1 MEDSG
6 RPLVLVVDDDPRVRE
21 LLELLLRADGYRV
34 IAAADGAAAL
44 EAVAAHAPRAVLVDL
59 RMPGMDGTE
68 VCRRVRQ
75 TRAPDRVPIIMLT
88 GMDDAGTRRD
98 AIAAG
103 ADAVLVKPVDRR
115 ALREHLARL
124 CMER

>member
-1 MEDSG
+1 
-6 RPLVLVVDDDPRVRE
+6 
-21 LLELLLRADGYRV
+21 V
-34 IAAADGAAAL
+34 ISAADGAAAL
-44 EAVAAHAPRAVLVDL
+44 EAVTAYAPRVVLVDL
-59 RMPGMDGTE
+59 MMPGMDGID

-75 TRAPDRVPIIMLT
+75 ARAPARVPIIVLT

-98 AIAAG
+98 AFAAG

-115 ALREHLARL
+115 ALRDHLARL